1 MVHTVVNTGIDT
13 LTNWHTSSSGD
24 KRGSTDN
31 HYKDW
36 LNDMR
41 VNFYETADYG
51 LDWAGGGSGVD
62 VETTFPASPS
72 SGVSFAR
79 FNTNTSEFR
88 EYYYNGTSWI
98 AINKS
103 DQILIDVV
111 PSPSPTYTTLQDSID
126 TLHSAGQISGGAI
139 TDAGSET
146 INVAAGTGAIRIS
159 DSPVANLL
167 FFNWAA
173 ETALAIPTDTSR
185 HIGIE
190 YNSGNPRVLVASSD
204 SDFNEHDKFHLG
216 DVVNE
221 GGVLHVQNI
230 PHAVANAVAHIIERF
245 VQTVDPIRGF
255 GLILSESADA
265 DRFVTV
271 TAGSIW
277 NRLTES
283 PIGAIDTDTGGAADT
298 FDIYYRDSPSGF
310 IKVASQ
316 SAWDFDSYDNGS
328 GTLATMSNNKY
339 AVLWF
344 YMEFDGA
351 LVAQYGRNQ
360 YNTMA
365 GAENESIPSTSPDR
379 ISEHAILIGRII
391 FQESVTPA
399 TQVETVFETF
409 LRNVGVVDHSGLG
422 NITANDHHTKTSDA
436 DIIAA
441 VEGEGTLDLTGLTT
455 IKRNSGEN
463 LALQRTINGVG
474 IVLDL
479 FQNRT
484 SIASPSQSE
493 INDGIGFRFKV
504 FDDVGAFQRVGQTW
518 FQNDNHATIST
529 DSRGQFRRYLTP
541 VGSTV
546 PSQVWTQFSSGI
558 VRYDG
563 VPGGSTGTDLIID
576 GSNDI
581 YPKSSSLRYKE
592 NERVLLHDPSRIY
605 QLQPKQFNYIGKP
618 EEEAVGLIAED
629 VYEIMPEICN
639 MAYEWK
645 DVEREIE
652 KGEVVIDKVKIE
664 GSEFVRSYDKDA
676 LMSYM
681 IEEMKKMRT
690 EIDILKGVK

>member
-1 MVHTVVNTGIDT
+1 MVHTVVNEGIDT

-41 VNFYETADYG
+41 VSFFESADYG
-51 LDWAGGGSGVD
+51 NDWAGGGSGVD

-88 EYYYNGTSWI
+88 EYYYNGASWI

-328 GTLATMSNNKY
+328 GTLATLGNNKY

-391 FQESVTPA
+391 FQESVA
-399 TQVETVFETF
+399 
-409 LRNVGVVDHSGLG
+409 
-422 NITANDHHTKTSDA
+422 
-436 DIIAA
+436 
-441 VEGEGTLDLTGLTT
+441 
-455 IKRNSGEN
+455 
-463 LALQRTINGVG
+463 
-474 IVLDL
+474 
-479 FQNRT
+479 
-484 SIASPSQSE
+484 
-493 INDGIGFRFKV
+493 
-504 FDDVGAFQRVGQTW
+504 RV
-518 FQNDNHATIST
+518 
-529 DSRGQFRRYLTP
+529 P
-541 VGSTV
+541 
-546 PSQVWTQFSSGI
+546 
-558 VRYDG
+558 
-563 VPGGSTGTDLIID
+563 
-576 GSNDI
+576 
-581 YPKSSSLRYKE
+581 
-592 NERVLLHDPSRIY
+592 DPLS
-605 QLQPKQFNYIGKP
+605 
-618 EEEAVGLIAED
+618 
-629 VYEIMPEICN
+629 
-639 MAYEWK
+639 
-645 DVEREIE
+645 
-652 KGEVVIDKVKIE
+652 
-664 GSEFVRSYDKDA
+664 
-676 LMSYM
+676 
-681 IEEMKKMRT
+681 
-690 EIDILKGVK
+690 